1 MSYKDYRKRYDY
13 NKIAGDIIRKPYIT
27 DVKNLLPAVMAT
39 AIVVK
44 FMLDNDW
51 YVSRYLFIYWAS
63 SYHLGNERII
73 Q

>member
-13 NKIAGDIIRKPYIT
+13 NKIAGDIIRKTYIT

-44 FMLDNDW
+44 FMFDND
-51 YVSRYLFIYWAS
+51 
-63 SYHLGNERII
+63 
-73 Q
+73 